1 MTTPKDDREQGPG
14 EEDAGAGAG
23 GRAGAERS
31 SPAPAHKEPQPVRQP
46 VSFEEVDGRQAVDIA
61 TKAIRAAA
69 AIIGDID
76 PFPYTQL
83 TGYLVEELASGRA
96 ADGIQVTSACA
107 ATRTSRGH
115 LPELYT
121 EGWELTSQLAV
132 RLTTVLRGRTVRF
145 EELYAHPADIS
156 RNHHGLG
163 MDHRP
168 GARHTMQFVG
178 LVLGTVDSHTT
189 ATAMPLLIGTL
200 DDVCAPN
207 ADNARIQAFAD
218 ARGRSLPPSLGA
230 HVDELWGMR
239 REIQRKLHGRPE
251 VRRLLHPF
259 GITEHDVEKGFP
271 STLVVREMPFGP
283 PETRRRSSAGVLIP
297 ADDDSLMHTLERIG
311 GRALVFAGRLA
322 GGGGAAPTPQEL
334 ARRGY
339 REVPWVGSEL
349 ADAFGLGSL
358 GPWDVE
364 FRYAYKERTLL
375 RIEVGEGAWMEAWR
389 LLGFRESDLPEAMA
403 LVERAREDWPRSCL
417 DRAYLACAPGRLK
430 TQELRSQNAWRG
442 MLRVADAALVAAD
455 RLMRQA
461 QARR

>member
-46 VSFEEVDGRQAVDIA
+46 VSFEEVGGRQAVDIA
-61 TKAIRAAA
+61 TKAIRAA

-121 EGWELTSQLAV
+121 EGWESTSQLAV

-178 LVLGTVDSHTT
+178 LALGTVDSHTT

-207 ADNARIQAFAD
+207 ADNARI
-218 ARGRSLPPSLGA
+218 
-230 HVDELWGMR
+230 
-239 REIQRKLHGRPE
+239 
-251 VRRLLHPF
+251 
-259 GITEHDVEKGFP
+259 
-271 STLVVREMPFGP
+271 
-283 PETRRRSSAGVLIP
+283 
-297 ADDDSLMHTLERIG
+297 
-311 GRALVFAGRLA
+311 
-322 GGGGAAPTPQEL
+322 
-334 ARRGY
+334 
-339 REVPWVGSEL
+339 
-349 ADAFGLGSL
+349 
-358 GPWDVE
+358 
-364 FRYAYKERTLL
+364 
-375 RIEVGEGAWMEAWR
+375 
-389 LLGFRESDLPEAMA
+389 
-403 LVERAREDWPRSCL
+403 
-417 DRAYLACAPGRLK
+417 
-430 TQELRSQNAWRG
+430 
-442 MLRVADAALVAAD
+442 
-455 RLMRQA
+455 
-461 QARR
+461 